1 MRLSSADDPH
11 PAKADS
17 GADAGSNDAR
27 VTPEQIRDS
36 LRILARQIVIFV
48 RAILL
53 NTGARGLVW
62 WRAQR
67 ATIQTAGASLGERW
81 PGLKAGRQS
90 SIKHAPLAQSRPE
103 IQI

>member
-17 GADAGSNDAR
+17 GAGAGSTGAR
-27 VTPEQIRDS
+27 VTPAQIRDS

-48 RAILL
+48 RSA
-53 NTGARGLVW
+53 GERGQIW

-67 ATIQTAGASLGERW
+67 AAIQAAGASLGDRW
-81 PGLKAGRQS
+81 SGLKARLQS
-90 SIKHAPLAQSRPE
+90 SIKYARWPNPKSGLIGWHQD
-103 IQI
+103 